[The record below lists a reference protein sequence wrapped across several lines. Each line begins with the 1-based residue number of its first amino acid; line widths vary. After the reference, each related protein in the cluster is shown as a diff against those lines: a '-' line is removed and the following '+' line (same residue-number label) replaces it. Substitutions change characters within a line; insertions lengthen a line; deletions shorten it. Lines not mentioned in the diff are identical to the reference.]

1 MRIIANICDYS
12 TGMLYYMQKKKK
24 GYAYA
29 KKRGKSMGRNT
40 IPSKIRLLEIF
51 KLLQT
56 VEKKDALTQ
65 AEIHAVLEEKYHAS
79 VSLNSITD
87 DVRALEEMGLAK
99 TTGKKKIARDTGR
112 GAYGR
117 FDNNNLEAWELLI
130 LTNAISQIP
139 WIPRPRVYK
148 LRNKLLEMTSES
160 TRALVRKNLTLLPPD
175 VYERDIFFIRN
186 LNDLLQA
193 IGNRKKISFHYSRLG
208 KRRTTHGI
216 RWEKDTKDAR
226 IVSPY
231 KVYINDGKFY
241 MVGFNEQAQE
251 LRAYRVDRIGKV
263 MDTGEPA
270 TTPDY
275 TGQEDLYSRL
285 DAFVANNTDNFL
297 GKDRTAITI
306 RWEPAVPV
314 SVLYDVMGTENVF
327 LLSEEDNTFSI
338 RTYDTTGLMNNL
350 LRLGSNIEILE
361 PAGIRSRYLEI
372 IDAIRA
378 KY

>member
-1 MRIIANICDYS
+1 
-12 TGMLYYMQKKKK
+12 MQKKKK

>member
-241 MVGFNEQAQE
+241 MVGFNEQSQE

>member
-160 TRALVRKNLTLLPPD
+160 TRTLVRKNLTLLPPD